1 LGFLSSRHR
10 AWTFSAVGRRKQMAC
25 HVEEKAKDEERT
37 THMSELSGGWGW
49 PGGGEEGTDLEVGHE
64 LAALG
69 IYALKEVDLL
79 L

>member
-1 LGFLSSRHR
+1 
-10 AWTFSAVGRRKQMAC
+10 MAC
-25 HVEEKAKDEERT
+25 HVEEKAKNDERT
-37 THMSELSGGWGW
+37 THVSEVWWLGWT
-49 PGGGEEGTDLEVGHE
+49 GGGDGRRGTDLEVGHE

>member
-1 LGFLSSRHR
+1 
-10 AWTFSAVGRRKQMAC
+10 VGCLVA
-25 HVEEKAKDEERT
+25 AA
-37 THMSELSGGWGW
+37 GGKR
-49 PGGGEEGTDLEVGHE
+49 GGGTDLEVGHE

>member
-1 LGFLSSRHR
+1 
-10 AWTFSAVGRRKQMAC
+10 MAC
-25 HVEEKAKDEERT
+25 HAEEKAKDEERT
-37 THMSELSGGWGW
+37 THMSELSGGGWGST
-49 PGGGEEGTDLEVGHE
+49 GGGRSGEEGTDLEVGHE